1 MTIDEDINLFSP
13 LGGRPPEHVMD
24 EIGVYVNK
32 LNKEMNKERKQ
43 QEKEKE
49 ADNTRK
55 LLSGLYNEKK
65 MTDYIKNETGRMPAK
80 PIKVVHDESVVGIY
94 QDKITG
100 DVILGQPQ
108 PVTAVD
114 QSFSMMG
121 ITQLP
126 PDDGEIKAVV
136 DPLVKTI
143 KITATAPPEVQE
155 IPIGLTIIPKG
166 MFNRMRYEVWKYALA
181 HLDKSDKVDFPFNDE
196 TVYTVWTCK
205 TLQNWKALI
214 STSLKDGMY
223 YECTYNGDKK
233 VLYFDAYK
241 KFEHQEIK
249 FDDETEE
256 RIKQENK
263 VAATSAVKVRS
274 LPRNE

>member
-13 LGGRPPEHVMD
+13 LGGKPPEHVMD
-24 EIGVYVNK
+24 EIGDYVNK
-32 LNKEMNKERKQ
+32 LNKEMNKERKK
-43 QEKEKE
+43 QEKEK
-49 ADNTRK
+49 ADNNTRQ
-55 LLSGLYNEKK
+55 LLSGLYN
-65 MTDYIKNETGRMPAK
+65 TK
-80 PIKVVHDESVVGIY
+80 PVTSKVIHDESVVGIY

-108 PVTAVD
+108 PVTAVS
-114 QSFSMMG
+114 QSFSMKG

-126 PDDGEIKAVV
+126 PEDEEIKAVV
-136 DPLVKTI
+136 DPLIKTI
-143 KITATAPPEVQE
+143 KITAAAPPPIQKKIEE
-155 IPIGLTIIPKG
+155 IPIGLTVIPKG
-166 MFNRMRYEVWKYALA
+166 MFNRMRFEVWKYAIE
-181 HLDKSDKVDFPFNDE
+181 HLDKSDEVDFPFNED

-223 YECTYNGDKK
+223 YECTYDGNKK
-233 VLYFDAYK
+233 KLYLDAYK

-249 FDDETEE
+249 FDNETEE

-263 VAATSAVKVRS
+263 AAATSAVKVRS